1 MNFGSVFF
9 YGVIRMLILPQE
21 KKTKYI
27 LLPFFHEYLPKY
39 IQSAYFFVHEYSIII
54 PLDI

>member
-21 KKTKYI
+21 KKN
-27 LLPFFHEYLPKY
+27 
-39 IQSAYFFVHEYSIII
+39 
-54 PLDI
+54 